1 MRHSKYFDVLK
12 LIQAQLEGT
21 ASDSVYEEIIKDFVQ
36 YYQWERTYAT
46 KSEFLRDLKGA
57 VVAMRDSLITPVLI
71 QIQEDVSE
79 TLVEG
84 LPPAELRQVEQPPK
98 LYSFAE
104 LEEMFRVSRQTIYN
118 WEKEGLKVIRIG
130 GKVRVRKSD
139 LEAFINSRR
148 NNIEI

>member
-46 KSEFLRDLKGA
+46 KAEFLTDLKGA
-57 VVAMRDSLITPVLI
+57 VVGMRDSLITPVLV
-71 QIQEDVSE
+71 QIQE
-79 TLVEG
+79 G
-84 LPPAELRQVEQPPK
+84 LSDTQPAETRQVESKPK
-98 LYSFAE
+98 MYSFAE

-118 WEKEGLKVIRIG
+118 WKKDGLKITRVG
-130 GKVRVRKSD
+130 GRVLVKENH
-139 LEAFINSRR
+139 LTEFMER
-148 NNIEI
+148 NKG